1 MTNEPQSTTRESG
14 MSYINSSRSARPRVV
29 IVGAG
34 FGGLSAARA
43 LARSPVDTLVI
54 DRNNYHTFHAL
65 LYQVAAAELEPEE
78 ISYPVRTILRS
89 IPNARFRM
97 GEVESIDLENKMVRL
112 ADQIIGYDYLILATG
127 STTNYFGAVGAQQ
140 NAFELKSLDDAIALR
155 NHILCCLEQAGT
167 ETDLELRRSLL
178 TFVIIGGGPTGVEFA
193 GALTEL
199 MRGPVAKDYPAL
211 SPSEIRIV
219 LLQAVDSLL
228 ADLPGPL
235 RQYVLQR
242 LSKAGVEV
250 LLSAPATQV
259 TPEGVCLK
267 NGIMISANTVI
278 WTAGVRGGA
287 LAETPGL
294 QTVSDGRVRV
304 LPSLQAP
311 GYPQVYVIG
320 DLAHIEID
328 GHAVPFVAP
337 AAIQEGA
344 AAAENINRQMANLKP
359 APFHYRDKGSLATVG
374 RMAAVAYVGQREF
387 KGLSAWLLWM
397 GVHIFNLIGFRNRIL
412 VMINWA
418 WDFLLFERAVRL
430 ILPSESCRKVHERN
444 SGRLE
449 QTPEYS
455 QSLHYGD

>member
-1 MTNEPQSTTRESG
+1 MTD
-14 MSYINSSRSARPRVV
+14 SSSSERPKVV

-34 FGGLSAARA
+34 FGGLSAART

-78 ISYPVRTILRS
+78 ISYPVRTILRN
-89 IPNARFRM
+89 IPNARFQM
-97 GEVESIDLENKMVRL
+97 GEVESIALGNKTVKL
-112 ADQIIGYDYLILATG
+112 ADQVIGYDYLILATG
-127 STTNYFGAVGAQQ
+127 STTNFFGAVGAQQ

-155 NHILCCLEQAGT
+155 NRILCCLEQAIT
-167 ETDLELRRSLL
+167 ATDSALRRRLL

-199 MRGPVAKDYPAL
+199 MHGPVAKDYPAL

-219 LLQAVDSLL
+219 LVQAVDSLL
-228 ADLPGPL
+228 ADLPGGL

-250 LLSAPATQV
+250 LLSAPAAQV
-259 TPEGVCLK
+259 TPEGVRLK
-267 NGIMISANTVI
+267 NGIMISANTVV

-287 LAETPGL
+287 LAETAGL
-294 QTVSDGRVRV
+294 QTASDGRVRV
-304 LPSLQAP
+304 LPSLQVP
-311 GYPQVYVIG
+311 GYPQVYVVG
-320 DLAHIEID
+320 DLAHVEKD
-328 GHAVPFVAP
+328 SHPVPFVAP

-344 AAAENINRQMANLKP
+344 AAAENIRRHMGNLEP
-359 APFHYRDKGSLATVG
+359 APFRYRDKGSLATVG
-374 RMAAVAYVGQREF
+374 RMAAVAHVGQREF

-430 ILPSESCRKVHERN
+430 ILPSESCRRAREHN
-444 SGRLE
+444 SSKSE
-449 QTPEYS
+449 QIPECS
-455 QSLHYGD
+455 GSLHSGD